1 MAHPI
6 PLRFPLIQSES
17 PISPIITQAKLITIP
32 NIPNINGKTV
42 LTRQPR
48 SFLRIVCEKSTGK
61 ILGAQ
66 MMCARATDMIGEFS
80 AAIVAGI
87 TAGEIAPAIRPHPTF
102 NEAVGEALR
111 TWTEE

>member
-1 MAHPI
+1 MEEAREKGI
-6 PLRFPLIQSES
+6 DAEQLRFVMS
-17 PISPIITQAKLITIP
+17 A
-32 NIPNINGKTV
+32 NGKTV